1 MIRIE
6 QFKDTIYEKEEKN
19 TPNYFG
25 ILPANVRYDKKL
37 KPMEKILYTEIT
49 ALSNSKGYCYATNS
63 YFANLYDVHK
73 NTAGTWI
80 NNLEKLG
87 YIKSRIIYETGT
99 KNVKERQL
107 FIVTPINKNV
117 ARYQQKDCDPINE
130 KIDTPINEKIE
141 DNNTRYNN
149 TRYNNKKINKKET
162 QKDTHVKNNIDIA
175 LEKVNAISNDK
186 LNIIF
191 LQNNIT
197 SLILKLF
204 DELGTD
210 KTIET
215 LENIKENNFI
225 MKTWKNNY
233 SKEEMFISK
242 ILKLETFIK
251 ISCGM
256 YDETKNIDI
265 SVIQSDEE
273 LLKKYDF

>member
-1 MIRIE
+1 M
-6 QFKDTIYEKEEKN
+6 EEKN

-49 ALSNSKGYCYATNS
+49 ALANSKGYCYATNS

-107 FIVTPINKNV
+107 FIVTPINEKIDT
-117 ARYQQKDCDPINE
+117 YQQKDCDPINE

-149 TRYNNKKINKKET
+149 TRYNNKKINKKEKVEIESVYKSKEFKKAFSDFLEMRKLIKKPAT
-162 QKDTHVKNNIDIA
+162 DKAIEMIIKK
-175 LEKVNAISNDK
+175 LEKVGNEELAIQMLERS
-186 LNIIF
+186 IINSWQDVF
-191 LQNNIT
+191 
-197 SLILKLF
+197 
-204 DELGTD
+204 E
-210 KTIET
+210 
-215 LENIKENNFI
+215 IKERSENGKKSTTNN
-225 MKTWKNNY
+225 KR
-233 SKEEMFISK
+233 E
-242 ILKLETFIK
+242 
-251 ISCGM
+251 
-256 YDETKNIDI
+256 
-265 SVIQSDEE
+265 VITRDYYAGTEDWN
-273 LLKKYDF
+273 K

>member
-1 MIRIE
+1 M
-6 QFKDTIYEKEEKN
+6 EEKN

-49 ALSNSKGYCYATNS
+49 ALANSKGYCYATNS

-87 YIKSRIIYETGT
+87 YIKSKIIYETGT

-107 FIVTPINKNV
+107 FIVTPINKKIDT
-117 ARYQQKDCDPINE
+117 YQQKDCDPINE

-141 DNNTRYNN
+141 DNNTRYNNTRYNN

-175 LEKVNAISNDK
+175 LEKINAISNNK

-225 MKTWKNNY
+225 MKTWKSNY

>member
-1 MIRIE
+1 MKLIE
-6 QFKDTIYEKEEKN
+6 QKNIGIPCKRHFKINYEE
-19 TPNYFG
+19 
-25 ILPANVRYDKKL
+25 L
-37 KPMEKILYTEIT
+37 EKIL
-49 ALSNSKGYCYATNS
+49 LKFSK
-63 YFANLYDVHK
+63 LEE
-73 NTAGTWI
+73 
-80 NNLEKLG
+80 EKLENKFEENPRANQKNFSDLI
-87 YIKSRIIYETGT
+87 IKE
-99 KNVKERQL
+99 N
-107 FIVTPINKNV
+107 N
-117 ARYQQKDCDPINE
+117 INE
-130 KIDTPINEKIE
+130 SNIE
-141 DNNTRYNN
+141 
-149 TRYNNKKINKKET
+149 INKKET
-162 QKDTHVKNNIDIA
+162 QKDIYVKNNIEIA
-175 LEKVNAISNDK
+175 LEKVNAISNNK

-197 SLILKLF
+197 SMILKLF

-225 MKTWKNNY
+225 MKTWKSNY

>member
-1 MIRIE
+1 MINLMSQSNYFIFNKSLAKNIGIEETYMLLTLIDANNIFKQKWFFQTVEMLEELTGLKKDKQKRIIDCLVNLNIIE
-6 QFKDTIYEKEEKN
+6 QKNRGIPCKRHFKINYEE
-19 TPNYFG
+19 
-25 ILPANVRYDKKL
+25 
-37 KPMEKILYTEIT
+37 
-49 ALSNSKGYCYATNS
+49 
-63 YFANLYDVHK
+63 
-73 NTAGTWI
+73 
-80 NNLEKLG
+80 LEKLLMDFSKLEVKKENKLEIFPQTSKRNFSNLI
-87 YIKSRIIYETGT
+87 IKE
-99 KNVKERQL
+99 N
-107 FIVTPINKNV
+107 N
-117 ARYQQKDCDPINE
+117 INE
-130 KIDTPINEKIE
+130 SNIEK
-141 DNNTRYNN
+141 
-149 TRYNNKKINKKET
+149 NKKET

-175 LEKVNAISNDK
+175 LEKVNAISNNK

-225 MKTWKNNY
+225 MKTWKSNY